1 MYKPDL
7 VLGIVGIKC
16 QNKPLSLIS
25 KSTTTGEVSAI
36 LGIICVNNLL

>member
-16 QNKPLSLIS
+16 QNKLLSQIS

-36 LGIICVNNLL
+36 LGIICVNNPM

>member
-16 QNKPLSLIS
+16 QNKPLPLIS
-25 KSTTTGEVSAI
+25 KSMTTGEVSAI
-36 LGIICVNNLL
+36 LGIICVNNPL

>member
-16 QNKPLSLIS
+16 QNKLLSQIS
-25 KSTTTGEVSAI
+25 PSMTTGEVSAV
-36 LGIICVNNLL
+36 LGIICVNNPL

>member
-25 KSTTTGEVSAI
+25 TTTGEVSAI
-36 LGIICVNNLL
+36 LGIICVNNPL

>member
-16 QNKPLSLIS
+16 QNKLILPLIFIFVLFAQVN
-25 KSTTTGEVSAI
+25 KMHQAI
-36 LGIICVNNLL
+36 ELGPI